1 MMVVLVKFLLNSPV
15 RVTLFVSSVNVEAAV
30 YVRYFSVPERKKP
43 HVLTIAE
50 RIETRKTV

>member
-1 MMVVLVKFLLNSPV
+1 MVVLVKFLLNSPV

>member
-15 RVTLFVSSVNVEAAV
+15 RVTLLVSSVNVEAAV
-30 YVRYFSVPERKKP
+30 YVRYFSVPKRKKP